1 MLISLGSFAVLLV
14 TLVVLARKGL
24 ALSTRV
30 LLSLVLGLAFGSLL
44 QAFFGVGSESLDTI
58 LSWTNLVGSAYVSLL
73 KVIIMPL
80 ILVAMIAA
88 VLRFCLLYTSPSPR
102 DQRGSRMPSSA

>member
-1 MLISLGSFAVLLV
+1 MLISLGSFVVLLV

-44 QAFFGVGSESLDTI
+44 QAFSVVGSESLDTI
-58 LSWTNLVGSAYVSLL
+58 LSWTNLVGLSLCES
-73 KVIIMPL
+73 I
-80 ILVAMIAA
+80 
-88 VLRFCLLYTSPSPR
+88 
-102 DQRGSRMPSSA
+102 

>member
-30 LLSLVLGLAFGSLL
+30 LLSLVLGLAFGSL
-44 QAFFGVGSESLDTI
+44 GHV
-58 LSWTNLVGSAYVSLL
+58 VV
-73 KVIIMPL
+73 
-80 ILVAMIAA
+80 
-88 VLRFCLLYTSPSPR
+88 
-102 DQRGSRMPSSA
+102 

>member
-30 LLSLVLGLAFGSLL
+30 LTSLVLGLAFGSLL
-44 QAFFGVGSESLDTI
+44 QAFFGVGSESLGTI

-88 VLRFCLLYTSPSPR
+88 VLRLEELSSLGR
-102 DQRGSRMPSSA
+102 VGSSV